1 MLQINL
7 TSIMVEDQTKAL
19 AFYTDILGFQTQMDF
34 PVGEYRWITVAAPG
48 RDDLQLALEPNANP
62 AAKVFQQ
69 AMFAQSI
76 PLASFESTDLDAE
89 YVRLSGKGVA
99 FTRPPTVAGRVKVAV
114 FSDTVGN
121 LIQLHQ
127 PL

>member
-1 MLQINL
+1 MLQIKL
-7 TSIMVEDQTKAL
+7 TSVMVEDQTKAL
-19 AFYTDILGFQTQMDF
+19 AFYTDVLGFEKRMDF
-34 PVGEYRWITVAAPG
+34 PVGPYRWITVASSA
-48 RDDLQLALEPNANP
+48 RDDLELALEPNVNP
-62 AAKVFQQ
+62 AARAFQQ

-76 PLASFESTDLDAE
+76 PLASFESTDLDAD
-89 YVRLSGKGVA
+89 YARLSDKGVA
-99 FTRPPTVAGRVKVAV
+99 FTRPPTVAGSVKVAV